1 MVEIGVAILAGGEA
15 TRLPNKLALA
25 AGDVPMLVRVYRNI
39 SPGRATYISYR
50 APLPHEI
57 GALLDCPM
65 VIDRYERRGPLCGL
79 LSTMEA
85 MSTAQVF
92 AVAGD
97 APFIDA
103 SFIDRLAAAWQSGD
117 EAVIPVHDRDGRKQ
131 LEPLAA
137 LYDRAAFLREGAKT
151 LQSADGSMHGVI
163 GRLRAHV
170 LPIPADEAHIFANV
184 NTQADYAAASLAW
197 T

>member
-1 MVEIGVAILAGGEA
+1 MAEIGVAILAGGEA

-50 APLPHEI
+50 GPIPHEI

-85 MSTAQVF
+85 MSTPQVF

-103 SFIDRLAAAWQSGD
+103 SFVDRLAAAWQPGD
-117 EAVIPVHDRDGRKQ
+117 EAVIPVHERDGRKL

-151 LQSADGSMHGVI
+151 LQSTDGSMHGVI
-163 GRLRAHV
+163 ARLRARQ
-170 LPIPADEAHIFANV
+170 LPISADEAHIFANV